1 MGRAPIDSNANID
14 ADNHSSSPA
23 GVSSRPNRSRTGTA
37 CVVGSVRYR
46 GGSVRDMH
54 PQRLFEDDAE
64 HRARVDL
71 LLTALRPM
79 SDKERAEQMSQAER
93 RLDAEDVLK
102 AWADNNAKRDELI
115 REAVAGG
122 VPIRRIHAI
131 TGIAR
136 TTVMRVLGDGGGSS
150 APT

>member
-1 MGRAPIDSNANID
+1 
-14 ADNHSSSPA
+14 
-23 GVSSRPNRSRTGTA
+23 
-37 CVVGSVRYR
+37 
-46 GGSVRDMH
+46 
-54 PQRLFEDDAE
+54 
-64 HRARVDL
+64 
-71 LLTALRPM
+71 M

-115 REAVAGG
+115 REAVAAG

-136 TTVMRVLGDGGGSS
+136 TTVMRVLGDGGGGS